1 MLGIERLSDRLERNR
16 AEFLE
21 HTEKLA
27 LDQLDPRCHRVRSPL
42 ALGRLEGSIEIVQHR
57 EKLPEQGLVG
67 EAYVVLTLAGRTL
80 ARVVELGHQPEV
92 SVLKL
97 LDLAG
102 LGVERVL
109 ERGGSRTVL
118 VVEGSVGRH
127 IVTHG
132 NDKL

>member
-1 MLGIERLSDRLERNR
+1 TGRLERNG
-16 AEFLE
+16 AGLIE
-21 HTEKLA
+21 HADQPA
-27 LDQLDPRCHRVRSPL
+27 LDQLDPSRHRARSGL
-42 ALGRLEGSIEIVQHR
+42 TLGRLEGSIEIIEHR
-57 EKLPEQGLVG
+57 EQLPEQGFVG
-67 EAYVVLTLAGRTL
+67 ESSIILALAGGAL

-109 ERGGSRTVL
+109 ERGASRTL
-118 VVEGSVGRH
+118 LIVEGSVGRH

-132 NDKL
+132 NNKL